1 VEVGH
6 SFDDL
11 YFQFVLRSFRVILT
25 LEIDCLQYSFAL
37 QRFSC
42 VSQL

>member
-1 VEVGH
+1 VEVGN
-6 SFDDL
+6 SLDDMYL
-11 YFQFVLRSFRVILT
+11 QFVLRSFRVILT
-25 LEIDCLQYSFAL
+25 LEIDYLLCSFAL